1 VAGQEWILKLDR
13 ESLDLLA
20 GYLDEYER
28 SVNG

>member
-28 SVNG
+28 SVHT